1 MPSALGLSLGNSAQ
15 TRGPSM
21 RYVGCGDPVASS
33 ARLEPHA
40 AENARSRAAGL
51 ACALHC
57 LNLGSSLEIRMP
69 DVWYDTQRRTLTT
82 VLMNPM
88 W

>member
-1 MPSALGLSLGNSAQ
+1 M
-15 TRGPSM
+15 
-21 RYVGCGDPVASS
+21 ASS

-40 AENARSRAAGL
+40 AEKARSLAAGL

-57 LNLGSSLEIRMP
+57 LNFGSSLEIRMP
-69 DVWYDTQRRTLTT
+69 DVWYDTHRSTFTT
-82 VLMNPM
+82 VLMKPM